1 MVRVR
6 KGRIIEITRDCSALQ
21 ELVVLVEGRKE
32 KALSFPALSG
42 KAEVN
47 DEVWLNT
54 TAVSLG
60 LGTGGYHF
68 VMGVIGREE
77 RDPQSP
83 GHIMKLRYTPWQL
96 KVLSVEEES
105 SPHHRALADF
115 SSLEGLP
122 VTVGTL
128 HSMVA
133 PVVMAFRA
141 EWARTNNRRPKV
153 VYIMTD
159 GAALPIAF
167 SRLVKELKARDLLDL
182 TITCGH
188 AFGGDLEAVNV
199 YSALAAAKAVGDADL
214 IVVAMGP
221 GIVGTGTK
229 YGFTGIEQAYIL
241 EAVERL
247 GGIPVA
253 VPRISF
259 GDPRPRHQGL
269 SHQTR
274 TVLELTHAR
283 TVMALPRLDEAK
295 TKVLRSQLNADGIK
309 GRHRFYLAPV
319 LPLAEYLTS
328 WGVEVTS
335 MGRSYR
341 EDPAFFDTAGV
352 AGAISAALAGGDLS
366 RYLRW

>member
-1 MVRVR
+1 M
-6 KGRIIEITRDCSALQ
+6 
-21 ELVVLVEGRKE
+21 
-32 KALSFPALSG
+32 
-42 KAEVN
+42 
-47 DEVWLNT
+47 WLNT

-96 KVLSVEEES
+96 KVPFCRGGIFT
-105 SPHHRALADF
+105 SPSGAGGF
-115 SSLEGLP
+115 
-122 VTVGTL
+122 
-128 HSMVA
+128 
-133 PVVMAFRA
+133 FFI
-141 EWARTNNRRPKV
+141 RRPAG
-153 VYIMTD
+153 D
-159 GAALPIAF
+159 GRYATQYGCPGGHGFPGGVGPHQQPKTESRLYYDGRAALPIAF